1 MDNLIQLEIQSLVYE
16 GSGFARLPDGRA
28 AFIPFVMP
36 GEQVTARLREEKK
49 GFVLAD
55 MVSVDKPHPQR
66 MAPRCPHFGDCG
78 GCHYQH
84 IPYELQL
91 EIKKKIFVEQLQ
103 RLAGIEDPHLEKII
117 ASTEQWN
124 YRNSVQFQVSG
135 EGQLCY
141 ANARENALFP
151 VRECHLPMT
160 AIQNLWPQLQFEPG
174 SFTGRLELRQNAD
187 GEILLVF
194 EGGES
199 RVPALESEASISIV
213 SLSGADTVV
222 MEGEDHLVMQA
233 SGKPL
238 LVSAGSFFQTN
249 FYTAEALLAEVCKL
263 VRDCGARRLLDVYCG
278 VGLFSAFLA
287 GEMEELAGIEAS
299 PNACRDFAVN
309 LDEFDNASLYEGTAE
324 RILPLLDFKAD
335 TVILDPPRAG
345 LRPEA
350 RRALEKL
357 HPQNMIYVSCNP
369 ATLARDARHF
379 VEQGYHLQRSI
390 LVDMFPQTYHI
401 ESVLLMSR
409 AEK

>member
-117 ASTEQWN
+117 ASAEQWN
-124 YRNSVQFQVSG
+124 YRNSVQFQVSD

-263 VRDCGARRLLDVYCG
+263 VRDCGAQCLLDVYCG

-379 VEQGYHLQRSI
+379 VEQGYQLQRSI

-401 ESVLLMSR
+401 ESILLMSR

>member
-1 MDNLIQLEIQSLVYE
+1 MEDLFQIEIQSLVYE

-36 GEQVTARLREEKK
+36 GELVTARLREEKK

-55 MVSVDKPHPQR
+55 LVSVDKPHLQR
-66 MAPRCPHFGDCG
+66 TAPRCAHFGACG

-91 EIKKKIFVEQLQ
+91 EYKEKIFVEQLR
-103 RLAGIEDPHLEKII
+103 RLAGIEDPHVEKII
-117 ASTEQWN
+117 PSAEEWH

-141 ANARENALFP
+141 ADARENALFP
-151 VRECHLPMT
+151 VRECHLPMP
-160 AIQNLWPQLQFEPG
+160 AIQNLWPQLQFEPC
-174 SFTGRLELRQNAD
+174 SFTGRLELRQNDD

-194 EGGES
+194 EGGEG
-199 RVPALESEASISIV
+199 RAPALESEAGVSIV
-213 SLSGADTVV
+213 SLSGSDAVV
-222 MEGEDHLVMQA
+222 LEGGDHLVMQA
-233 SGKPL
+233 GGKPL

-249 FYTAEALLAEVCKL
+249 FHAAEAMLSEVCKIAQ
-263 VRDCGARRLLDVYCG
+263 DCSARRLLDVYCG

-287 GEMEELAGIEAS
+287 GEVEELAGIEAS

-309 LDEFDNASLYEGTAE
+309 LDAFDNVSLYEGTAE

-350 RRALEKL
+350 RRALIEL
-357 HPQNMIYVSCNP
+357 HPRNMIYVSCNP
-369 ATLARDARHF
+369 ATLARDARQF
-379 VEQGYHLQRSI
+379 VEQGYRLQRSI
-390 LVDMFPQTYHI
+390 LVDMFPQTFHI
-401 ESVLLMSR
+401 ESINLFTFL
-409 AEK
+409 